1 MNATTHAGYM
11 AVAIV
16 GLALTTIATRASF
29 FMLPPSVSLP
39 SRVERALRYAPAC
52 ALTAI
57 VVPGVFTRDGSFYL
71 SVHNDQMWAVLIAA
85 GVFYRTRNMMLM
97 MAIGMAVFTV
107 LRLYA

>member
-1 MNATTHAGYM
+1 MNATTHTGYM

-29 FMLPPSVSLP
+29 FMLPSSVNLP
-39 SRVERALRYAPAC
+39 ARVERALRYAPAC

-57 VVPGVFTRDGSFYL
+57 VVPAVLTRHGSFYL

-97 MAIGMAVFTV
+97 MAIGMAAFTV